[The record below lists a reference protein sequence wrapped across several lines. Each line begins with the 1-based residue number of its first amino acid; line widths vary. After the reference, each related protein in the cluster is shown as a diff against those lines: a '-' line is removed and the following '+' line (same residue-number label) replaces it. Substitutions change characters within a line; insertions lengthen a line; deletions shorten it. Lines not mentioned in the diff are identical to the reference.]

1 MSSAS
6 EIAARLQALRA
17 EIRRHDYLYYAIDS
31 PEISDEAYDRLYRE
45 LQDLEAVH
53 PELIT
58 SDSPTQRVSGEPLAA
73 FGQVTHLEPMQS
85 LANARNE
92 GELAVW
98 HGRTLRLLQ
107 QAGADTAELS
117 FVVEPKIDG
126 LAVSLRYENGQ
137 LTSGATRGN
146 GEVGEDVTQNL
157 RTVATVPL
165 SMTGQ
170 DFPEALEV
178 RGEVYLPL
186 NAFHRLNE
194 QRVAAGEPT
203 FANPRNAAAG
213 SLRQLDSR
221 ITASRPLAVWFYAV
235 GHAGGVSWNTH
246 WETLTWLRAHG
257 FRVNPYVQR
266 VYSLEAVI
274 AACREWEQR
283 RGSLDYDIDGVVVKI
298 DDRAL
303 QSVLGSV
310 AHDPRWAIAYKF
322 APSTAH
328 TVLRDIRVN
337 VGRTGVLTPYA
348 VLDPV
353 TVGGVTV
360 VQATLHNEE
369 DIRRKDLRIGDT
381 VIVQRAGDVI
391 PQVVAPLTTRRT
403 GDERIFFLP
412 GVCPACGTRVVRV
425 PGEVAVRCPNESC
438 PGRAVEWLKHF
449 VGRTAMDIEGVGEKL
464 VERLFA
470 LGLVRDP
477 ADLFQLRYQDLVRLE
492 GFKDRSARKVL
503 EAIEQAKERDF
514 SRVLFALG
522 IPHVGAQTA
531 ELIVQRFPSMDLL
544 RQATEEELAAVDG
557 VGPVI
562 AKAVKE
568 HLRNLRHIDVI
579 QRLDAVGVRMRS
591 QEKEL
596 EPASLQTL
604 SGKTFVLTG
613 TLPSLARN
621 DAKALIEAAGGR
633 VTASVSRRTDYVVAG
648 GSPGSKQTRAEE
660 LGIRVIDE
668 VQLLKLVAGH

>member
-221 ITASRPLAVWFYAV
+221 ITAARPITPDSSSTSASTVGLPRESRISRAPTASMQAT
-235 GHAGGVSWNTH
+235 GGAPW
-246 WETLTWLRAHG
+246 
-257 FRVNPYVQR
+257 
-266 VYSLEAVI
+266 
-274 AACREWEQR
+274 
-283 RGSLDYDIDGVVVKI
+283 VV
-298 DDRAL
+298 
-303 QSVLGSV
+303 SVLG
-310 AHDPRWAIAYKF
+310 
-322 APSTAH
+322 
-328 TVLRDIRVN
+328 
-337 VGRTGVLTPYA
+337 
-348 VLDPV
+348 
-353 TVGGVTV
+353 
-360 VQATLHNEE
+360 
-369 DIRRKDLRIGDT
+369 
-381 VIVQRAGDVI
+381 
-391 PQVVAPLTTRRT
+391 
-403 GDERIFFLP
+403 
-412 GVCPACGTRVVRV
+412 
-425 PGEVAVRCPNESC
+425 RCRC
-438 PGRAVEWLKHF
+438 W
-449 VGRTAMDIEGVGEKL
+449 
-464 VERLFA
+464 
-470 LGLVRDP
+470 
-477 ADLFQLRYQDLVRLE
+477 
-492 GFKDRSARKVL
+492 
-503 EAIEQAKERDF
+503 
-514 SRVLFALG
+514 
-522 IPHVGAQTA
+522 
-531 ELIVQRFPSMDLL
+531 
-544 RQATEEELAAVDG
+544 
-557 VGPVI
+557 
-562 AKAVKE
+562 
-568 HLRNLRHIDVI
+568 
-579 QRLDAVGVRMRS
+579 
-591 QEKEL
+591 
-596 EPASLQTL
+596 
-604 SGKTFVLTG
+604 
-613 TLPSLARN
+613 
-621 DAKALIEAAGGR
+621 AGGR
-633 VTASVSRRTDYVVAG
+633 PGAG
-648 GSPGSKQTRAEE
+648 GQVRA
-660 LGIRVIDE
+660 R
-668 VQLLKLVAGH
+668 A